1 MGGAWGID
9 TSVSL
14 MLVKVQSMA
23 VSASTLVSV
32 SANSIHLLF
41 PVGTMERLTQPMETI
56 RSTNEQNAATFAK
69 ISNRFDD
76 VTEMAAKEPKIDIY
90 FRIQEQK

>member
-56 RSTNEQNAATFAK
+56 RSTNEQNAAIFAK

-76 VTEMAAKEPKIDIY
+76 VTEMATKEPKIDIY